1 MEFSVSKTGENHKE
15 KSLVKKPDEVLT
27 ILLFNVRILQKTKI
41 SKKICYNTQTFKIDV
56 EKCRLMRNE
65 ENGER
70 NEVL

>member
-41 SKKICYNTQTFKIDV
+41 SKKSVTIHKHS
-56 EKCRLMRNE
+56 KLMSKN
-65 ENGER
+65 
-70 NEVL
+70 VDL